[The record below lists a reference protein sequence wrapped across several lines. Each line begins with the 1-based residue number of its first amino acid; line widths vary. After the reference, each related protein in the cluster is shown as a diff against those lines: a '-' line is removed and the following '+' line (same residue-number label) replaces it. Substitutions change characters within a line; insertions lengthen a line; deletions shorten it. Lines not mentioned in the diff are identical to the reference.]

1 MKTKAKTLGGIA
13 LLTSLLT
20 ASTAFATSTPAA
32 TPAPPDRFMSSLPPD
47 GSALDYSRKDAVS
60 ALINYEAA
68 SRMQDYQL
76 NQQLLFMQ
84 APGSVFSIKAGAMIG
99 ATNSAGY
106 ALLLSNTSMALS
118 MNGLTQAPTIKAN
131 GAAVLPPTALVNL
144 PSGPLQMY
152 QQMGNFAKSGDL
164 SSLASV
170 NIGPLLQTDNILDP
184 KSTIN
189 QNQALTLV
197 SMIADPFPSVDPT
210 ILAKIKN
217 NTPLTGSDMEAVGSR
232 VASYAIVGVSATAL
246 TDIIARRVPGSNQ
259 TQSVMQIMDSHSQ
272 ERFTNVQW
280 YNSIGAASEAALLRE
295 IAHMMAYNQWVSYEQ
310 FRVSEQQLALLAS
323 INSVMARVNVSM
335 QQMTSQMA
343 AGQAQ
348 ASSAQQQVQQ
358 KLNNQNSNQLQLNQ
372 SPVPTS
378 P

>member
-13 LLTSLLT
+13 LLTTLLT

-84 APGSVFSIKAGAMIG
+84 APGSVFSIQAGAMVG
-99 ATNSAGY
+99 ATNSAGFALGMSY
-106 ALLLSNTSMALS
+106 ASFALS
-118 MNGLTQAPTIKAN
+118 MNGLSQASNLKIN
-131 GAAVLPPTALVNL
+131 GNPVAGTTGVSVPV
-144 PSGPLQMY
+144 GPLEMY
-152 QQMGNFAKSGDL
+152 QQIGNFVKSGDL
-164 SSLASV
+164 SNLAIV
-170 NIGPLLQTDNILDP
+170 NIAPLLQTDNLADP
-184 KSTIN
+184 KSGIS
-189 QNQALTLV
+189 QSQALTLV
-197 SMIADPFPSVDPT
+197 NMIADPFPSVDPT
-210 ILAKIKN
+210 ILSKIKS
-217 NTPLTGSDMEAVGSR
+217 NTPLTGADMEAVGSR

-259 TQSVMQIMDSHSQ
+259 TQSVMQIMDNQSQ
-272 ERFTNVQW
+272 ERFTNIQW

-348 ASSAQQQVQQ
+348 ASAAQQQVQQ
-358 KLNNQNSNQLQLNQ
+358 KLNTQNSNQLQLNQ
-372 SPVPTS
+372 SPIPTS